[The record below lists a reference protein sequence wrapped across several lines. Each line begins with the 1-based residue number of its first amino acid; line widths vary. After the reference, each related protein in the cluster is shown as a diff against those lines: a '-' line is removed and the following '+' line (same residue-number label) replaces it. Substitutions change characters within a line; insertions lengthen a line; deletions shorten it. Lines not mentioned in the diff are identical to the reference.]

1 MSVTR
6 RSFLQTAAATGTAA
20 LAGGVAPSAALAA
33 TVDSKA
39 TDKPTVIARDT
50 ENIVE
55 TAYGKV
61 RGSERNGIHVFL
73 GIPYGADTSGANRF
87 MPAKAPTPWPGVRST
102 LQYGPTAP
110 TSWTPPA
117 GDESRFVYE
126 NDLGLMS
133 ESCLVANV
141 WTQGI
146 NDNKKRPVLVWMHG
160 GGFFHGSCQELKA
173 YDGEMLSRSGDV
185 VVVSFNHRLNTFGFL
200 NLSEFGPEYADSGNV
215 GIMDLVF
222 LLEWVRNNVSNFGGD
237 PGNVTIMGQSGGGA
251 KVGTLMAMP
260 SAKGL
265 FHKASIH
272 SGTHLRVIE
281 KEESLRTAHATLA
294 QLDVNKN
301 NLDKLYAISWHR
313 LIGAWQEIQRRGN
326 AITWSAYVDGN
337 IIPRQPWD
345 PSAPEIS
352 ADVPLMVGTVL
363 NETFG
368 GADKPDCFSM
378 TEEEMMTDLSTYF
391 GARTREIVEVFREG
405 HPKANPFQLSTI
417 IKAGG
422 SQRAP
427 AMIQAQRKAALGK
440 APAYNWW
447 LHWQTP
453 ILSGRA
459 MAFHCSDLSFFFN
472 NAERCAQATGNGP
485 EAQTLAAQMSQA
497 WIQFART
504 GNPNHPGIPNWEPV
518 NVGGSQTMIFDT
530 NTHFSEDPDSA
541 EWKLVCCV
549 SPSSFEKPNAS
560 ITQDALNAIKE
571 TIS

>member
-1 MSVTR
+1 MSITR
-6 RSFLQTAAATGTAA
+6 RSFLQTAGTAGA
-20 LAGGVAPSAALAA
+20 AAVAGSVAPSPAIAAA
-33 TVDSKA
+33 VDSKSPGKA
-39 TDKPTVIARDT
+39 TVIARDN

-61 RGSERNGIHVFL
+61 RGSDRSGVHVFL

-87 MPAKAPTPWPGVRST
+87 MPAKGPAPWAGVRST
-102 LQYGPTAP
+102 LQYGPTCP
-110 TSWTPPA
+110 TRWTST

-126 NDLGLMS
+126 PDLGFMS

-141 WTQGI
+141 WTPGI

-160 GGFFHGSCQELKA
+160 GGFFHGSSQEIKA

-185 VVVSFNHRLNTFGFL
+185 VVVSFNHRLNTLGFL
-200 NLSEFGPEYADSGNV
+200 NLSEFGPEYANSGNI
-215 GIMDLVF
+215 GMMDLVF
-222 LLEWVRNNVSNFGGD
+222 LLGWVRDNVANFGGN
-237 PGNVTIMGQSGGGA
+237 PNNVTIMGQSGGGA

-272 SGTHLRVIE
+272 SGTHLRVID
-281 KEESLRTAHATLA
+281 KEQSLESAHAVLA

-301 NLDKLYAISWHR
+301 NLDKLRTIGWNQ
-313 LIGAWQEIQRRGN
+313 LVGAWNELQRRGH
-326 AITWSAYVDGN
+326 AIAWSVYVDGD
-337 IIPRQPWD
+337 IIPHQPWD
-345 PSAPEIS
+345 PSAPEVS

-378 TEEEMMTDLSTYF
+378 TEEEMMKDLSTYF
-391 GARTREIVEVFREG
+391 GARTWEVVEVFRKG

-417 IKAGG
+417 IKAGS

-447 LHWQTP
+447 LQWQTP

-472 NAERCAQATGNGP
+472 NSERCAQATGNGP
-485 EAQTLAAQMSQA
+485 EAQRLAAQMSQA
-497 WIQFART
+497 WIHFARN
-504 GNPNHPGIPNWEPV
+504 GNPNHPAIPNWKPV
-518 NVGGSQTMIFDT
+518 NVNGSQTMIFDT

-541 EWKLVCCV
+541 ERQLVCCTL
-549 SPSSFEKPNAS
+549 PSSFEKPNAS
-560 ITQDALNAIKE
+560 FTKDAINLIQEAI
-571 TIS
+571 S